1 MSARGRTTV
10 LRGALALAL
19 CSITSTAAADTG
31 AVDPAMHGRVETTT
45 SRWNAAG
52 DAILTDAVVR
62 TADGRQI
69 VVTTPGG
76 TVDGIG
82 MSFSHT
88 DAPLAADDEVTL
100 VAKRT
105 GIRALRVGASR
116 ATQTGTPGATAPR
129 VGVQRTSR
137 SLRALYHPTGC
148 LEFVYDGDGTSK
160 LSAEWDAVDAAF
172 NSWESA
178 SQDMSCGA
186 VRFSRRVMAHAPDG
200 RDGTNTIHF
209 RDTKWC
215 RPGTL
220 TEPEICHSEDA
231 VAVTRMIF
239 VDDPASARDGE
250 ILEVDIEV
258 NAVTFT
264 LATDGRATAIDL
276 QSAMAHEIGHALGLD
291 HNCGIET
298 GAWPVGIDGMPVE
311 SCESASA
318 DLAAATM
325 YFQVAPG
332 TTTMRT
338 PEANDTEGL
347 CSVVTAECA
356 VVVSGGCSAGTGG
369 SNAAPL
375 LFAGLFAGLLA
386 RRKRRAILLK

>member
-1 MSARGRTTV
+1 MSAAGRTTV
-10 LRGALALAL
+10 LRCALALAL
-19 CSITSTAAADTG
+19 CTTAFTTAAADTG
-31 AVDPAMHGRVETTT
+31 ALDTSTRGRVETAT
-45 SRWNAAG
+45 SRWTAAG
-52 DAILTDAVVR
+52 DAIVTDAVIR

-76 TVDGIG
+76 TIDGIG

-88 DAPLAADDEVTL
+88 DVPLAADDDVLL
-100 VAKRT
+100 VAKSR
-105 GIRALRVGASR
+105 GFRALRVGAARVTES
-116 ATQTGTPGATAPR
+116 GSPGAVAPR

-137 SLRALYHPTGC
+137 SLKPLFHPSGC

-172 NSWESA
+172 TSWEGA
-178 SQDMSCGA
+178 SEMSCGA
-186 VRFSRRVMAHAPDG
+186 LRFSRRVMAHAPDG
-200 RDGTNTIHF
+200 RDSTNTIHF
-209 RDTKWC
+209 RDDKWC
-215 RPGTL
+215 RPSTL
-220 TEPEICHSEDA
+220 TESEICHSEDA

-239 VDDPASARDGE
+239 VDDPASPRDGE

-258 NAVTFT
+258 NTVNFT

-276 QSAMAHEIGHALGLD
+276 TSAMAHEIGHALGLD

-298 GAWPVGIDGMPVE
+298 GAWPVGIDGTPVE
-311 SCESASA
+311 SCESATA

-332 TTTMRT
+332 TVTMRT
-338 PEANDTEGL
+338 PEPVDTEGL

-356 VVVSGGCSAGTGG
+356 VQVSGGCSTGGGG

-375 LFAGLFAGLLA
+375 LFACLFAGLLA
-386 RRKRRAILLK
+386 RRKRRSAP